1 MKRPLADR
9 ILEQFAMLAVVLIAF
24 VGLGLCADESTDK
37 PLSTY
42 FWQSVVGIGLFGF
55 AFWLGRE
62 LRRKGI
68 ITNPEDN
75 SPEL

>member
-9 ILEQFAMLAVVLIAF
+9 ILEQFAMLAVVAIAMF
-24 VGLGLCADESTDK
+24 GLLLCADESTDK

-42 FWQSVVGIGLFGF
+42 FLQSVVGIALFGF
-55 AFWLGRE
+55 AFWLGRA

-68 ITNPEDN
+68 IIDPEDN